1 MPSQRYNNLTEK
13 IQRAQT
19 LLDVKQIKDLSYN
32 PMDGMT
38 EGSFGFRLA
47 LRMIPGET
55 QGFYCTMIS
64 RLNVDILQ

>member
-47 LRMIPGET
+47 FNI
-55 QGFYCTMIS
+55 
-64 RLNVDILQ
+64 